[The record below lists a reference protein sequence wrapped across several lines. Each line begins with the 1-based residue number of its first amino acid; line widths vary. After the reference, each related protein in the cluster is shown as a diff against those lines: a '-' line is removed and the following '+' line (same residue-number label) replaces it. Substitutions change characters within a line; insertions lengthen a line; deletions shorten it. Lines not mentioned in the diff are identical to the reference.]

1 MKVGHSYKIRLALR
15 LGEPVDSIC
24 QKYKWDYSEKE
35 IMDFIRSC
43 PEHEPPKRR
52 GRPPKEA
59 EDGIANVNL

>member
-1 MKVGHSYKIRLALR
+1 MKVGHAYKIRLALKF
-15 LGEPVDSIC
+15 GEDIDTIVK
-24 QKYKWDYSEKE
+24 KYRWEYTKE
-35 IMDFIRSC
+35 EVMDFIRSC